1 MVRKIGVIMISSV
14 LGACATGGDTRLTAG
29 TSGAA
34 SEPVSAEKVAA
45 IEPAKVN
52 PAPYKGFSCER
63 LAGDKARISE
73 DLAAVS
79 AGKAGSQAA
88 DVKGQIARLKGEEI
102 AVASAML
109 SKKCK

>member
-1 MVRKIGVIMISSV
+1 MRKIGVIMITFA
-14 LGACATGGDTRLTAG
+14 LGACATGGDTRLATGG
-29 TSGAA
+29 TRTT
-34 SEPVSAEKVAA
+34 SEPISAERVTA

-52 PAPYKGFSCER
+52 HAPYMGFSCER
-63 LAGDKARISE
+63 LAGDKARIS
-73 DLAAVS
+73 DDIAAVS

-102 AVASAML
+102 AVTTAMR